1 MKLRSIAAVAALSFS
16 LSGLMAGAA
25 FAADGPVSAK
35 LNAPLTAKTK
45 VVAGGAVFYCE
56 GDSCVA
62 TAAPSRALTAASCK
76 ALVKEVG
83 RVSSFAGDVKS
94 LSAEDLDRCN
104 ASAKGA

>member
-1 MKLRSIAAVAALSFS
+1 MKLRSIAAVAALSVS

-25 FAADGPVSAK
+25 FAADGPVTAK
-35 LNAPLTAKTK
+35 LNAPIAAKTK
-45 VVAGGAVFYCE
+45 VVAGGAVFACE

-62 TAAPSRALTAASCK
+62 TAAPSRALTTASCK

-83 RVSSFAGDVKS
+83 SVASFGGDVKS
-94 LSAEDLDRCN
+94 LGAEDLDRCN

>member
-45 VVAGGAVFYCE
+45 VVAGGAVFVCDGAE
-56 GDSCVA
+56 CVA
-62 TAAPSRALTAASCK
+62 TSAPSRAITAASCK
-76 ALVKEVG
+76 ALAKEVG
-83 RVSSFAGDVKS
+83 RVSAFGGETKS
-94 LSAEDLDRCN
+94 LDAEDLARCN
-104 ASAKGA
+104 ASAKAA